1 MVVLL
6 ISRYLYINRI
16 DMRES
21 RNLSNY
27 TKQQISNSMKKYHAS
42 KSEQEKKITR
52 ERQSQQM
59 KAYWAT
65 IPAGGD
71 INSSV
76 KTCRPV
82 NMPSSSNN
90 LQPTKKI

>member
-1 MVVLL
+1 
-6 ISRYLYINRI
+6 
-16 DMRES
+16 MRES

-42 KSEQEKKITR
+42 KSEQAKKITR

-71 INSSV
+71 INSTV

-82 NMPSSSNN
+82 NVPSSSNN
-90 LQPTKKI
+90 VQPTKKI

>member
-1 MVVLL
+1 
-6 ISRYLYINRI
+6 
-16 DMRES
+16 MRES

-42 KSEQEKKITR
+42 KSEQAKKITR

-82 NMPSSSNN
+82 NVQS
-90 LQPTKKI
+90 